1 MSQPKILAAMISA
14 IETFARLSI
23 DYYVGG
29 AVASLVHGMCR
40 MTADVDIVAEMK

>member
-1 MSQPKILAAMISA
+1 MSQTKVLAAMIPV
-14 IETFARLSI
+14 IETFDHLGV

-29 AVASLVHGMCR
+29 AVASLVHGIYR